1 MFALLAVLVGWSHL
15 SLPKGTLPRESR
27 VEVVQVE
34 TGWFETREIGEASGD
49 AAEFSPPAGTLVVS
63 VFGPN
68 GSARGF
74 TRLAAKRGEE
84 IAIAVPAAAARG
96 RGQLAL
102 ELVLPKDAKPDRKD
116 VVLLLAGHER
126 RLPPD
131 VLVVTRTGN
140 VRAFWLDAPAGASAI
155 ALASKGLTLAKP
167 LSPDVPERGALA
179 LRGELVPKPS
189 LRIRFDVAESV
200 GHGRIELDLLN
211 CEKERNFPGPTPIEL
226 CTPVTSR
233 EGRSDSEFLFGGL
246 DPVLTGLRW
255 KLGRWTDTLTVD
267 LEDAQAS
274 VRTISIRPFEVSG
287 QVTAGGQPVAAKLRF
302 SPVNTGL
309 SFDASAGEDG
319 IYRLELV
326 RRGRYTVG
334 IRCPGLEAFGADL
347 KLEGDEP
354 RDEQADFD
362 VPVNRVSVRIL
373 DAESGDPIPA
383 ALAFVEDLQGG
394 LHTQSEKTDD
404 SGLARFSPLTKGPYE
419 LTGSAKGYQSSAPQP
434 LLIDEDTRDE
444 ELRIELRKSAG
455 TRLRV
460 LDVRGEPVPGAHV
473 GAMKGGDV
481 ISGGLT
487 DGEGIAVL
495 PNPFPPGQPLV
506 AWDVGGHIGVFRWS
520 GEDQQDLV
528 IPPSAPP
535 ILVTFVSAGGEPR
548 PRWAPAFS
556 VDGVEVPLYMAR
568 NESSGGDHVSRP
580 DGTFRLAGLP
590 ASGLLVLWPAFV
602 PELAVTRPLPVSE
615 GFVFA
620 VPAR

>member
-1 MFALLAVLVGWSHL
+1 VFALLAVLVESSHL
-15 SLPKGTLPRESR
+15 FLPQGTLPKESR

-49 AAEFSPPAGTLVVS
+49 AAEFSPPAGTIVVS

-68 GSARGF
+68 GAARGF

-84 IAIAVPAAAARG
+84 IAIAVPAALARG

-102 ELVLPKDAKPDRKD
+102 ELLLPKSVKPDPKD
-116 VVLLLAGHER
+116 IVLLLTGHEKK
-126 RLPPD
+126 LAPD
-131 VLVVTRTGN
+131 LLVVTRTGN
-140 VRAFWLDAPAGASAI
+140 VRAFWLDVPAGVSAI
-155 ALASKGLTLAKP
+155 ALASKDWTLAKP

-189 LRIRFDVAESV
+189 LRVRFDVAESV

-211 CEKERNFPGPTPIEL
+211 CEKERNFSGPTPIER

-246 DPVLTGLRW
+246 DPVLIGLRW
-255 KLGRWTDTLTVD
+255 KLGRWTDILTVD
-267 LEDAQAS
+267 LENAQAS

-287 QVTAGGQPVAAKLRF
+287 QVTAGGQAVAAELRF
-302 SPVNTGL
+302 SAVNTGL
-309 SFDASAGEDG
+309 SFWTDAGEDG
-319 IYRLELV
+319 IYRLALV
-326 RRGRYTVG
+326 RRGWFAVG
-334 IRCPGLEAFGADL
+334 IRRSGFEEFEAGLW
-347 KLEGDEP
+347 LEGDEP
-354 RDEQADFD
+354 RDEHADFD
-362 VPVNRVSVRIL
+362 VPVNLVSVRIL

-383 ALAFVEDLQGG
+383 AMAFLAGLQRG
-394 LHTQSEKTDD
+394 LSAGSEKTDD
-404 SGLARFSPLTKGPYE
+404 SGLARFSPLKKGSYQV
-419 LTGSAKGYQSSAPQP
+419 TGSAEGYQSSAPQP
-434 LLIDEDTRDE
+434 LDIDEKTRDR
-444 ELRIELRKSAG
+444 ELQISLRKSAG

-460 LDVRGEPVPGAHV
+460 LDTRGEPLVGAWV
-473 GAMKGGDV
+473 GAMRGPDP
-481 ISGGLT
+481 ISDDRT
-487 DGEGIAVL
+487 DGNGIAVL

-506 AWDVGGHIGVFRWS
+506 AWDAGGHIGVFRWS

-535 ILVTFVSAGGEPR
+535 VLIRFVSAGGEPR

-556 VDGVEVPLYMAR
+556 VDGVEVPLYMDR
-568 NESSGGDHVSRP
+568 FESSGGDTISRP
-580 DGTFRLAGLP
+580 DGTFRLVGLP
-590 ASGLLVLWPAFV
+590 ASGLLVLWPAFM

-615 GFVFA
+615 GFVFT